1 MENMMQKISADVEP
15 ASSAIAAI
23 GQEYHSASLAF
34 GRDREL
40 RSSRRMAPWE
50 GVSEAIIP
58 SPVLVEAQM
67 PAIIKSYGKIL
78 ILN

>member
-1 MENMMQKISADVEP
+1 
-15 ASSAIAAI
+15 
-23 GQEYHSASLAF
+23 
-34 GRDREL
+34 
-40 RSSRRMAPWE
+40 MAPWE